1 MRNLSLVFLL
11 IIYISS
17 CTVDTAPSLDKEY
30 YHKKSE
36 MFKLLKNKREID
48 TLLLYLDKFKKE
60 NNSIG
65 IIVSCELLEG
75 KYRNTSQFL
84 KSIET
89 QNIGLNEAI
98 RIKDTVAM
106 IQAYNNIGTSF
117 RRMGAYSN
125 ASENHFKGIE
135 LAENYSDTT
144 DYYANMGKLMNM
156 NGIGNI
162 YLSIGNYNRAKYAF
176 KYVLQDSD
184 QSNDLNLAINYANL
198 GDIYVKTKQ
207 YDSAFYFY
215 QKSLHHNQLAK
226 SQLGV
231 GLCHTAFGEIYRL
244 QNDNTKAKG
253 EFTIA
258 DRILKDFDTWHW
270 LNTRIELID
279 NLIDLKEYNTA
290 FSYIEQAE
298 KEALRI
304 DAISHMIRINHLYYR
319 YYKDKNND
327 KKALKYLER
336 EVISKERASE
346 KEKAGEALNFKMI
359 YDRNKNKKEIN
370 EINQANDA
378 LKLRNNRI
386 ILSLAIFLLIV
397 ISTWS
402 IYLSYQRKRLKKLNA
417 KVTESE
423 KIKISFINSVYHEIR
438 TPLNILS
445 GFSDILLNDDIDL
458 TNDEKSKYKLVV
470 AQKTKELT
478 KIIDNLIEISNL
490 DSTTDLLHKEKC
502 NVVKIA
508 EEVLN
513 NYSFSNS
520 KEISLDLNST
530 ISNEN
535 HTTNRKYFATLLG
548 ILLDNALKFT
558 DVGSITISLSR
569 DGKNNKLI
577 VKVSDTG
584 IGIHEGDSEKIFDKF
599 YKVDKFTDG
608 AGLGLYFAKIIVS
621 KMGGIIY
628 VNPHYTNGTQIVVEL

>member
-1 MRNLSLVFLL
+1 
-11 IIYISS
+11 
-17 CTVDTAPSLDKEY
+17 
-30 YHKKSE
+30 

-144 DYYANMGKLMNM
+144 DYYAN
-156 NGIGNI
+156 
-162 YLSIGNYNRAKYAF
+162 
-176 KYVLQDSD
+176 
-184 QSNDLNLAINYANL
+184 L

-207 YDSAFYFY
+207 YDSAFNFY

-231 GLCHTAFGEIYRL
+231 GLCHTAFGEIYQL
-244 QNDNTKAKG
+244 QNDNIKAKG

-298 KEALRI
+298 KEAQRI

-336 EVISKERASE
+336 EVISKERSNE

-370 EINQANDA
+370 EINQANQYITKSGPHLTFYLA
-378 LKLRNNRI
+378 SLI
-386 ILSLAIFLLIV
+386 FFSMTILI
-397 ISTWS
+397 
-402 IYLSYQRKRLKKLNA
+402 
-417 KVTESE
+417 
-423 KIKISFINSVYHEIR
+423 
-438 TPLNILS
+438 
-445 GFSDILLNDDIDL
+445 
-458 TNDEKSKYKLVV
+458 
-470 AQKTKELT
+470 
-478 KIIDNLIEISNL
+478 
-490 DSTTDLLHKEKC
+490 
-502 NVVKIA
+502 
-508 EEVLN
+508 
-513 NYSFSNS
+513 
-520 KEISLDLNST
+520 
-530 ISNEN
+530 
-535 HTTNRKYFATLLG
+535 
-548 ILLDNALKFT
+548 
-558 DVGSITISLSR
+558 
-569 DGKNNKLI
+569 
-577 VKVSDTG
+577 
-584 IGIHEGDSEKIFDKF
+584 
-599 YKVDKFTDG
+599 
-608 AGLGLYFAKIIVS
+608 
-621 KMGGIIY
+621 
-628 VNPHYTNGTQIVVEL
+628 